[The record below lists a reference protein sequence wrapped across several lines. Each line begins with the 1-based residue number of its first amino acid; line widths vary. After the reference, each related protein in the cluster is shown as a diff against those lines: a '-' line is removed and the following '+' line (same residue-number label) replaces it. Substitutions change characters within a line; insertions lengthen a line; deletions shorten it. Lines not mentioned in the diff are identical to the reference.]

1 MKYIITIT
9 THSTPDSIG
18 WSDFITLEHNGELL
32 FSGMCSTCP
41 NPMQYSSSKKW
52 RDAYGWISAGVFDLM
67 TVEHHKYGKCC
78 IVNNGGKVDARYP
91 NVNNDND
98 SILRGV
104 FIHEGN
110 RNSQNPE
117 WRGSAGCPTLPP
129 AYWNKLVDVLPD
141 GDGVLIINDGIK

>member
-9 THSTPDSIG
+9 SHTTPDSMG
-18 WSDFITLEHNGELL
+18 WGDFITLEHNGELL

-41 NPMQYSSSKKW
+41 NPIQYRTGRGW
-52 RDAYGWISAGVFDLM
+52 RDAYGWISAGVFDLE
-67 TVEHHKYGKCC
+67 TVQHHKYGKCC
-78 IVNNGGKVDARYP
+78 IVNNGVKVEARYP
-91 NVNNDND
+91 NVNNGNQN
-98 SILRGV
+98 ILLGV

-129 AYWNKLVDVLPD
+129 VYWDEFVKVLPY
-141 GDGVLIINDGIK
+141 GEGVLVIRDGVK